1 MRTKS
6 YIQEVVS
13 AIKFSVTEIIVNV
26 IKLVLAVAICVDATT
41 VWTRP
46 LFSKKIKLNKFF
58 KRREEKNIKLL
69 LEKSKR
75 MSPKIRT

>member
-1 MRTKS
+1 MRVRTKS

-41 VWTRP
+41 V
-46 LFSKKIKLNKFF
+46 
-58 KRREEKNIKLL
+58 
-69 LEKSKR
+69 
-75 MSPKIRT
+75 